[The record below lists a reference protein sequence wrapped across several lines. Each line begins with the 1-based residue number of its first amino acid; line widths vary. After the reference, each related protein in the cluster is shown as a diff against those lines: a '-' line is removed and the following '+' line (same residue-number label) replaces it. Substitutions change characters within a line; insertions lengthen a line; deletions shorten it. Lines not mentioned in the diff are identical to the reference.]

1 MPVKDHKSSFRLFPS
16 VRLFISQFCH
26 VNAESPG
33 RCFIQHLSQLPFH
46 IRNMGITTPIL
57 LIPVRTSAREG
68 AQNTR
73 ALHLPFLEGLR
84 QILPGLSPPAPRRP
98 PLRPPRGR
106 PFPHPTTEGL
116 LSRKCSSIPAG
127 GKTRFPQLFTRD
139 KREETQDPSQPSE
152 LPSLRHTQYTSLGY
166 KERGGAHSR
175 LFGPK
180 KSSLNSP

>member
-1 MPVKDHKSSFRLFPS
+1 
-16 VRLFISQFCH
+16 
-26 VNAESPG
+26 
-33 RCFIQHLSQLPFH
+33 
-46 IRNMGITTPIL
+46 MGITTPIL